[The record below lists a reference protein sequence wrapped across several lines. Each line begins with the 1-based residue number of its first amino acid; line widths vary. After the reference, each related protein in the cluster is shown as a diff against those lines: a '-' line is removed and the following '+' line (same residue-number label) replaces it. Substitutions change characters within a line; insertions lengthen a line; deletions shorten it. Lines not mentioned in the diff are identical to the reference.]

1 MANGAPFGG
10 RRAKSAGPMASDSFA
25 SLFEAQDS
33 SPKQKRLRVG
43 QPVEGRVLSITK
55 TTVFV
60 EVVEAGAAATA
71 GGKTEAYLEIVEVQG
86 PEGELTVKEG
96 DIVRARVVEIDE
108 ASGGVRLG
116 RSFGKGGDAQHLQMA
131 KDSGMPVEGKVTAVN
146 KGGLE
151 VDLGGGARGFCPNSQ
166 TGTRAPRGAAA
177 GQQNADLTAM
187 IGQSLQF
194 KVTELKDNGRSI
206 VLSRRALLE
215 EAAVDAKKRVL
226 ANLEK
231 GALVKG
237 TVTAVRD
244 FGFFVDIGGLEALVP
259 RSEFS
264 HETRELEGKVQAG
277 DEIEAQVLEIR
288 VDEKGEA
295 KVSLSVKA
303 LMPAPERPAALAAGS
318 VAPGALVE
326 GSVVRIET
334 YGIFLQIEGDASRA
348 GRGLVPV
355 SELGVPRGTDLKKAF
370 PEGTKLKAKVLENAE
385 GRLKLSVRGA
395 QDAAERAEYESV
407 KERGRAPRSLGT
419 FADLLKNVKAAR

>member
-1 MANGAPFGG
+1 MDSRAN
-10 RRAKSAGPMASDSFA
+10 SDGPMVDSFA
-25 SLFEAQDS
+25 SLFESQDS
-33 SPKQKRLRVG
+33 SPKQKRLRLG

-60 EVVEAGAAATA
+60 EVLDPTDKGTQSS
-71 GGKTEAYLEIVEVQG
+71 GKTEGFIEAIELLGADGEIS
-86 PEGELTVKEG
+86 VKEG
-96 DIVRARVVEIDE
+96 EIVRARVIEIDE
-108 ASGGVRLG
+108 ISGSVRLG
-116 RSFGKGGDAQHLQMA
+116 RSGGKSGDLAHLQMA

-146 KGGLE
+146 KGGIE

-166 TGTRAPRGAAA
+166 TGSRTARGAAP
-177 GQQNADLTAM
+177 ADLTSM

-259 RSEFS
+259 RTEFS
-264 HETRELEGKVQAG
+264 HETRELEGKIAAG
-277 DEIEAQVLEIR
+277 DEVEAQVLDIR
-288 VDEKGEA
+288 TDEKGET

-303 LMPAPERPAALAAGS
+303 LTPAPERPAAAAGS
-318 VAPGALVE
+318 MPGALVE

-334 YGIFLQIEGDASRA
+334 YGIFLQLDGDDSRG

-419 FADLLKNVKAAR
+419 FADLLKNVKASR

>member
-1 MANGAPFGG
+1 MV
-10 RRAKSAGPMASDSFA
+10 DSFA
-25 SLFEAQDS
+25 SLFESQDS
-33 SPKQKRLRVG
+33 SPKQKRLRIG

-55 TTVFV
+55 TSVFV
-60 EVVEAGAAATA
+60 EVIDSENKGASA
-71 GGKTEAYLEIVEVQG
+71 GGKTEGFLEASELLG
-86 PEGELTVKEG
+86 PDGEINVKVGE
-96 DIVRARVVEIDE
+96 IVRARVIEIDE
-108 ASGGVRLG
+108 VSGSVRLG
-116 RSFGKGGDAQHLQMA
+116 RSAGRSGDSAHLQMA
-131 KDSGMPVEGKVTAVN
+131 KETGMPVEGKVTAVN
-146 KGGLE
+146 KGGIE

-166 TGTRAPRGAAA
+166 TGARTARGAAP
-177 GQQNADLTAM
+177 ADLTSM

-194 KVTELKDNGRSI
+194 KVTEFKDNGRNI

-237 TVTAVRD
+237 IVTAVRD

-264 HETRELEGKVQAG
+264 HESRELEGKITAG
-277 DEIEAQVLEIR
+277 DEVEAQVLDIR
-288 VDEKGEA
+288 TDEKGET

-303 LMPAPERPAALAAGS
+303 LTPAPERPAAAAGTM
-318 VAPGALVE
+318 PGALVE

-334 YGIFLQIEGDASRA
+334 YGIFLQLEGDDSRG

-395 QDAAERAEYESV
+395 ADAAERAEYESV

-419 FADLLKNVKAAR
+419 FADLLKNVKASR

>member
-1 MANGAPFGG
+1 M
-10 RRAKSAGPMASDSFA
+10 SDSFA

-33 SPKQKRLRVG
+33 SPKQKHLRVG

-55 TTVFV
+55 TSVFV
-60 EVVEAGAAATA
+60 DVVGAGVEAF
-71 GGKTEAYLEIVEVQG
+71 LEVAELLS
-86 PEGELTVKEG
+86 PDGELTVKEG
-96 DIVRARVVEIDE
+96 EILRARVVSVDDV
-108 ASGGVRLG
+108 SGSVRLG
-116 RSFGKGGDAQHLQMA
+116 RSFGKGGGDIQHLQMA
-131 KDSGMPVEGKVTAVN
+131 KESGMPVEGKVTAVN

-151 VDLGGGARGFCPNSQ
+151 VDLGGGVRGFCPNSQ
-166 TGTRAPRGAAA
+166 SGTRAPRGAVA
-177 GQQNADLTAM
+177 GQQQTDLNSM

-194 KVTELKDNGRSI
+194 KVTELKDNGRNI
-206 VLSRRALLE
+206 VLSRRAVLE
-215 EAAVDAKKRVL
+215 EAAVDAKKRIL

-264 HETRELEGKVQAG
+264 HEPRELEGKVTAG

-303 LMPAPERPAALAAGS
+303 LVPAPERPNTPTAGS
-318 VAPGALVE
+318 VSPGALVE

-334 YGIFLQIEGDASRA
+334 YGIFLQLEGDGSRA

-370 PEGTKLKAKVLENAE
+370 PEGTKLKAKVLESAE

-419 FADLLKNVKAAR
+419 LGDLLKNVKASR

>member
-1 MANGAPFGG
+1 MV
-10 RRAKSAGPMASDSFA
+10 DSFA
-25 SLFEAQDS
+25 SLFESQDS
-33 SPKQKRLRVG
+33 SPKQKRLRLG

-60 EVVEAGAAATA
+60 EVLDPTDKGTQSS
-71 GGKTEAYLEIVEVQG
+71 GKTEGFIEAIELLGADGEIS
-86 PEGELTVKEG
+86 VKEG
-96 DIVRARVVEIDE
+96 EIVRARVIEIDE
-108 ASGGVRLG
+108 VSGSVRLG
-116 RSFGKGGDAQHLQMA
+116 RSGGKSGDLAHLQMA

-146 KGGLE
+146 KGGIE

-166 TGTRAPRGAAA
+166 TGSRTARGAAP
-177 GQQNADLTAM
+177 ADLTSM

-259 RSEFS
+259 RTEFS
-264 HETRELEGKVQAG
+264 HETRELEGKITAG
-277 DEIEAQVLEIR
+277 DEVEAQVLDIR
-288 VDEKGEA
+288 TDEKGET

-303 LMPAPERPAALAAGS
+303 LTPAPERPAAAAGS
-318 VAPGALVE
+318 MPGALVE
-326 GSVVRIET
+326 GSVVRVET
-334 YGIFLQIEGDASRA
+334 YGIFLQLDGDDSRG

-419 FADLLKNVKAAR
+419 FADLLKNVKASR

>member
-1 MANGAPFGG
+1 MV
-10 RRAKSAGPMASDSFA
+10 DSFA
-25 SLFEAQDS
+25 SLFESQDS
-33 SPKQKRLRVG
+33 SPKQKRLRIG

-60 EVVEAGAAATA
+60 EVIDSENKGSVA
-71 GGKTEAYLEIVEVQG
+71 GGKTEGFLEASELLG
-86 PEGELTVKEG
+86 PDGEINVKEG
-96 DIVRARVVEIDE
+96 EIVRARVVEIDE
-108 ASGGVRLG
+108 VSGSVRLG
-116 RSFGKGGDAQHLQMA
+116 RSAGKSGDSAHLQMA

-146 KGGLE
+146 KGGIE

-166 TGTRAPRGAAA
+166 TGSRTARGAAP
-177 GQQNADLTAM
+177 ADLTSM
-187 IGQSLQF
+187 IGQTLQF
-194 KVTELKDNGRSI
+194 KVTEFKDNGRNI

-264 HETRELEGKVQAG
+264 HESREIEGKITAG
-277 DEIEAQVLEIR
+277 DEVEAQVLDIR
-288 VDEKGEA
+288 TDEKGET

-303 LMPAPERPAALAAGS
+303 LTPAPERPAAAAGTM
-318 VAPGALVE
+318 PGALVE

-334 YGIFLQIEGDASRA
+334 YGIFLQIDGDDSRN

-419 FADLLKNVKAAR
+419 FADLLKNVKASR